1 MVGVDMLFEGVEVL
15 RGKGAVFALV
25 APLLPAWRL
34 GQVWWLGGGFVWSCG
49 VVCFYTR
56 LGFCRKVHFD
66 GFFLSMVVGYCLIEK
81 V

>member
-1 MVGVDMLFEGVEVL
+1 MVGVNVLFEGVEVL
-15 RGKGAVFALV
+15 RGEGAVFALV

-49 VVCFYTR
+49 GVCFSS
-56 LGFCRKVHFD
+56 KVHID

-81 V
+81 EYLN